1 LKEKFD
7 KKEMNL
13 SFSQILFILF
23 IGFLLFGN
31 LPLKL
36 QDLSKFLQDFVSKI
50 KAQNQKTVDE
60 EKQKPLSKSEEN
72 KEK

>member
-1 LKEKFD
+1 
-7 KKEMNL
+7 MNL